1 MDLKSLR
8 CFIAVAERLNFSRAA
23 ESLYLSQPALSLR
36 INALEE
42 ELGVALFRRTHQKV
56 YLTSAGSALL
66 PEAQELLARFDALPQ
81 VARNGEHYPDA
92 ASGKI
97 IVNLDSTLPET
108 MMRTLSERFSA
119 FYEAFPEIQVIIDA
133 VEFNQYETSLLSRK
147 ADLCFIGFKESE
159 RQRINPLFNH
169 IPLNREPMVLA
180 YVGEKEL
187 PLEELLERR
196 ELLLLEGEDRWNM
209 VLLNDL
215 DARKLHP
222 RMRTI
227 RGGPSL
233 CVNLMRAD
241 TITCMPISFFETLKI
256 PSLSYRELGIPESQ
270 VISSLVWDKLNYNP
284 ALQLLINCFDTKEQ

>member
-8 CFIAVAERLNFSRAA
+8 CFIAVAEKLNFSRAA
-23 ESLYLSQPALSLR
+23 ESLYISQPALSLR

-66 PEAQELLARFDALPQ
+66 PEAQELLSRFDALPQ
-81 VARNGEHYPDA
+81 VARNGDRYQDA
-92 ASGKI
+92 AGGKI
-97 IVNLDSTLPET
+97 IVYLDSTLPET
-108 MMRTLSERFSA
+108 MMQTLSERFAA
-119 FYEAFPEIQVIIDA
+119 FYETYPEIQVEIDS
-133 VEFNQYETSLLSRK
+133 VDFNQYETSLLSRK

-159 RQRINPLFNH
+159 LQRINPLFNFV
-169 IPLNREPMVLA
+169 PLNRESMVMA
-180 YVGEKEL
+180 YVGEQET

-233 CVNLMRAD
+233 CVNLMRAN
-241 TITCMPISFFETLKI
+241 TVTCMPISFFETLKI
-256 PSLSYRELGIPESQ
+256 PSLSYLELGIPDSR
-270 VISSLVWDKLNYNP
+270 VVSTLVWDKLNFNP
-284 ALQLLINCFDTKEQ
+284 ALQLLINCFDAAEL

>member
-8 CFIAVAERLNFSRAA
+8 CFIAVAEKLNFSRAA

-42 ELGVALFRRTHQKV
+42 ELGVPLFRRTHQKV

-66 PEAQELLARFDALPQ
+66 PEAQELISRFEALPQ
-81 VARNGEHYPDA
+81 IARNGAHYLDS
-92 ASGKI
+92 ASGTI
-97 IVNLDSTLPET
+97 TVYLDSTLPET
-108 MMRTLSERFSA
+108 MMESLTEKFA
-119 FYEAFPEIQVIIDA
+119 EFYETYPEVQVAIDA
-133 VEFNQYETSLLSRK
+133 VDFNQYETSLLSRK

-159 RQRINPLFNH
+159 LQRINPLFNY
-169 IPLNREPMVLA
+169 IPLSREPMVLA
-180 YVGEKEL
+180 FAGEKEL

-222 RMRTI
+222 RIRTI

-241 TITCMPISFFETLKI
+241 TLTCMPISFFETLKI
-256 PSLSYRELGIPESQ
+256 PSLSYRELGIPESH
-270 VISSLVWDKLNYNP
+270 VISSLVWDKLNFNP
-284 ALQLLINCFDTKEQ
+284 ALQLLINCFDAKEL